1 MDIAALST
9 GMSQASLAQAV
20 SVKVLSMAKDQAGE
34 QGQALVQMM
43 EKSVQPHLGG
53 NWTFA
58 HKCIHMLG

>member
-20 SVKVLSMAKDQAGE
+20 SVKVLSMAKDQASDQE
-34 QGQALVQMM
+34 QALVQMM

-53 NWTFA
+53 QLDIRA
-58 HKCIHMLG
+58 

>member
-53 NWTFA
+53 QLDIRT
-58 HKCIHMLG
+58 

>member
-20 SVKVLSMAKDQAGE
+20 SVKVLGMAKDQAGE
-34 QGQALVQMM
+34 QGQALIQMM

-53 NWTFA
+53 QLDLRA
-58 HKCIHMLG
+58 

>member
-20 SVKVLSMAKDQAGE
+20 SVKVMGMAKDQANE

-53 NWTFA
+53 QLDIRA
-58 HKCIHMLG
+58 

>member
-9 GMSQASLAQAV
+9 GMSQTSLAQAA
-20 SVKVLSMAKDQAGE
+20 SVKVLSMAKDHTSE

-53 NWTFA
+53 QLDIRA
-58 HKCIHMLG
+58 

>member
-20 SVKVLSMAKDQAGE
+20 SVKVLSMAKDQASE

-43 EKSVQPHLGG
+43 EKAYSLILAV

-58 HKCIHMLG
+58 HKCVHMLG